1 MAAHFDRDS
10 RRVVGASW
18 DGTARVWAATSPY
31 RQWSAPPISDDCGL
45 VASLEPDQRFLAI
58 GCRDHATRVWD
69 TAHDQ
74 MLAELPSVT
83 QIEGDFA
90 SAFPAVSAAGDRAAI
105 ARGNAVE
112 IYELPGGRL
121 LRTIAHGAAVNA
133 VAFAPA
139 GHDVI
144 SGAIDGSLRVTR
156 DRREPIALPA
166 SSGGIDA
173 AALLSDGRAVAVDAR
188 GRLRICDPDRGT
200 VLADLAVP
208 ARVRMLRPSADG
220 LRLIA
225 IPRYTGPAGLWDLE
239 RYRPIAQ
246 LEGHAGRVYSAR
258 FVAGGRAVVTAGA
271 DGAARLWDGQTGK
284 LRRSF
289 RSGSRFLA
297 DATMTPD
304 GLMIVAGA
312 GDGLLRFWDASSERP
327 LWTLPAH
334 KSIVVGIH
342 FEGDNIVT
350 RGFAG
355 DVSRWRLPLPAQV
368 IETALSK

>member
-1 MAAHFDRDS
+1 LGPYPDTNTWARTLTIPEPRIINLSFDP
-10 RRVVGASW
+10 RV
-18 DGTARVWAATSPY
+18 
-31 RQWSAPPISDDCGL
+31 SDDCGL
-45 VASLEPDQRFLAI
+45 GASLEPDQRFLAI

-69 TAHDQ
+69 TARDQ
-74 MLAELPSVT
+74 LLAELPSVT
-83 QIEGDFA
+83 PVDRDFS
-90 SAFPAVSAAGDRAAI
+90 SAFPAVSSTGDRAAI

-121 LRTIAHGAAVNA
+121 LRTIQHGAPVNA
-133 VAFAPA
+133 VAFASA

-144 SGAIDGSLRVTR
+144 SGAIDGSLLVAR

-173 AALLSDGRAVAVDAR
+173 AALLPDGRALAVDAH

-208 ARVRMLRPSADG
+208 TRMRMLRPSPDG
-220 LRLIA
+220 MRLIA

-246 LEGHAGRVYSAR
+246 LEGHAERVYSAR
-258 FVAGGRAVVTAGA
+258 FVAGGQAIVTAGA
-271 DGAARLWDGQTGK
+271 DGAARLWDGQTGQ
-284 LRRSF
+284 LRHVF
-289 RSGSRFLA
+289 RGGSRLLA
-297 DATMTPD
+297 DATITPD
-304 GLMIVAGA
+304 GLMVVAGG
-312 GDGLLRFWDASSERP
+312 GDGLLRFWDVSSERP

-334 KSIVVGIH
+334 KSPVVGIH
-342 FEGDNIVT
+342 FEGDSIVT

-355 DVSRWRLPLPAQV
+355 DVSRWTLPPPAQV
-368 IETALSK
+368 IEVAPSK